1 MAKRKEALWD
11 EFKIK
16 TGVSSIEEFEA
27 RGLGRA
33 KELERKKLRLQDQI
47 SECKSNLSFLDQK
60 DLMGSI
66 KNMKNSL
73 EKDKAE
79 IEK

>member
-1 MAKRKEALWD
+1 MAKRKEELWD

-16 TGVSSIEEFEA
+16 TGVNSIEEFET
-27 RGLGRA
+27 RGLARVN
-33 KELERKKLRLQDQI
+33 ELERKKLRLQDQI
-47 SECKSNLSFLDQK
+47 SECKNNLSFLEQK